1 MPSPMGIDNGIQAEV
16 YLFSRDFMKA
26 KIKLDALYKASNNVV
41 VRKVEEEMI
50 IIPFASGVN
59 DAEGEPYFLNATGQI
74 IWQRLNGRRRLKDIV
89 QDLAT
94 EFETPEKVIKK
105 DVIVF
110 VEKLLIRKML
120 VEVPEM

>member
-1 MPSPMGIDNGIQAEV
+1 
-16 YLFSRDFMKA
+16 MKA